1 MPELAIL
8 VHGQRHGLS
17 FQPGP
22 SLRELLDRSAYRVR
36 SACLGHGACGLCRV
50 RLLAGD
56 AGPPQA
62 AEKLQ
67 LSEAQL
73 ADGLRLACQIR
84 PRTDLTVEII
94 NPAAPSGW
102 RTPPTGL
109 SGTPAGFA
117 ADRPPPPGIGPP
129 CGAAVDLGT
138 THISLAVYD
147 LASGRCLAERWGKN
161 PQGRFGADVVTRLL
175 AAERPE
181 MAQTLAF
188 AARNA
193 IGEAIDDVTRREGL
207 DPRRLGRVTVVG
219 NSAMLALLAARNHG
233 LLLQPAYWTAPVDCA
248 ASDSPR
254 WAAAWN
260 IAASA
265 EIELVP
271 PLGGFVGSDLIA
283 GLVASAFTDGP
294 SPALFI
300 DFGTN
305 SEIAL
310 WTGET
315 LWVTATAGGPAFE
328 SGVGSCGAPAE
339 AGAVFR
345 VSEATGGRLAYRIL
359 DDDHARGLCGSGLVD
374 LVACLRRSG
383 QIGPTGKF
391 ADGTGAFAFA
401 VGEQEFA
408 LTLRD
413 VDALQRAKAAIGAG
427 IAALGATAG
436 VPLGALRRIVVAGL
450 FGRYLDIGNA
460 QAIGLLPPL
469 AADRIEL
476 AGNTAAAG
484 AAALLI
490 SRQAQAMAERL
501 RRSAKLVNL
510 AHYPDFDDAFIDHLY
525 LRPMQAD

>member
-1 MPELAIL
+1 MELF
-8 VHGQRHGLS
+8 S
-17 FQPGP
+17 
-22 SLRELLDRSAYRVR
+22 
-36 SACLGHGACGLCRV
+36 
-50 RLLAGD
+50 
-56 AGPPQA
+56 
-62 AEKLQ
+62 
-67 LSEAQL
+67 
-73 ADGLRLACQIR
+73 
-84 PRTDLTVEII
+84 
-94 NPAAPSGW
+94 
-102 RTPPTGL
+102 
-109 SGTPAGFA
+109 
-117 ADRPPPPGIGPP
+117 
-129 CGAAVDLGT
+129 
-138 THISLAVYD
+138 
-147 LASGRCLAERWGKN
+147 
-161 PQGRFGADVVTRLL
+161 
-175 AAERPE
+175 
-181 MAQTLAF
+181 
-188 AARNA
+188 
-193 IGEAIDDVTRREGL
+193 TRRYGCDSASIRCSVESSDGERGIPCTP
-207 DPRRLGRVTVVG
+207 DNSSQVG
-219 NSAMLALLAARNHG
+219 KFDSWMLI
-233 LLLQPAYWTAPVDCA
+233 V
-248 ASDSPR
+248 S
-254 WAAAWN
+254 
-260 IAASA
+260 
-265 EIELVP
+265 
-271 PLGGFVGSDLIA
+271 
-283 GLVASAFTDGP
+283 
-294 SPALFI
+294 
-300 DFGTN
+300 
-305 SEIAL
+305 
-310 WTGET
+310 
-315 LWVTATAGGPAFE
+315 ATAGGPAFE

-339 AGAVFR
+339 AGAVFC